1 MATYCCERL
10 GTTARRCYAGS
21 SKSFTESTFSL
32 FQLRR
37 HSCSE
42 NTSNVPR
49 AARESCFPRV
59 LVYIMG
65 LGCFSWVL
73 LSAEQDPSMHIFQEV
88 LVWGEQTYAWK
99 NVCAGHIHVS
109 SFCARKKLE
118 LAILTDSSLY
128 TSLAFLLCNVTVL
141 TIPHPCVPA
150 VFRHRQQR
158 DRSRTCNAEDCLC
171 THTAS
176 WRGSC

>member
-10 GTTARRCYAGS
+10 RTTARRCYAGS

-49 AARESCFPRV
+49 AARESCFPKV

-73 LSAEQDPSMHIFQEV
+73 LFAEQDPSMHIFQEV
-88 LVWGEQTYAWK
+88 LVLREQTYAWK

-158 DRSRTCNAEDCLC
+158 DRSRTCNADCLC